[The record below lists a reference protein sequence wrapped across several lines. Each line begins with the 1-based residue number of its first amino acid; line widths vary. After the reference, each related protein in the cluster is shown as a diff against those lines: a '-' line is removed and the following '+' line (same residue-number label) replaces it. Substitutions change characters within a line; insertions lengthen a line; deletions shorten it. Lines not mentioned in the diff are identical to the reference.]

1 MIKYH
6 PPDDAARLRIWQV
19 MLAQFE
25 LDESADLAGLLVNA
39 FPGAT
44 GRDIKG
50 LAKLVAKYCRQ
61 RKVSPTLAV
70 FKRCAIFRGMDQ
82 QALPLPSASR

>member
-1 MIKYH
+1 
-6 PPDDAARLRIWQV
+6 
-19 MLAQFE
+19 LA
-25 LDESADLAGLLVNA
+25 SALVRT
-39 FPGAT
+39 FPSAT

-50 LAKLVAKYCRQ
+50 LAKLVGKYCRQ

-82 QALPLPSASR
+82 TAMAAGPGREG